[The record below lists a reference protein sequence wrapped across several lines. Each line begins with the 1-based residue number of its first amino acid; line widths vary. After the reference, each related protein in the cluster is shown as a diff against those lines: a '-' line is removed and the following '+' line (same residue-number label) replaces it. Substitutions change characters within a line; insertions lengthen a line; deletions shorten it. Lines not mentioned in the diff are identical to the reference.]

1 MGEVPSQSCGI
12 IKEVSV
18 LYFPFMALLP
28 LHSCPSLVVLK
39 GQVLGSYS
47 PVCNQIIFPSEYHSS
62 ALLLISLSSKS
73 SSKLG
78 HQVPRQGHS
87 T

>member
-39 GQVLGSYS
+39 GQVIPQFVIKLYS
-47 PVCNQIIFPSEYHSS
+47 PLNTIP
-62 ALLLISLSSKS
+62 LLCS
-73 SSKLG
+73 SSPSPLSL
-78 HQVPRQGHS
+78 PLN
-87 T
+87 